1 MDDLIDMMV
10 ADKSA
15 NDVSDKIKEILYAKS
30 AEKIEKIRP
39 DVANQLFTDAEPE
52 ETTDELESD
61 VDSDQESE
69 EEEEVSQEDPETS
82 VSQEPVI
89 AKVV

>member
-30 AEKIEKIRP
+30 AEK
-39 DVANQLFTDAEPE
+39 VDASKPNVVHRCL
-52 ETTDELESD
+52 TTKKW
-61 VDSDQESE
+61 
-69 EEEEVSQEDPETS
+69 
-82 VSQEPVI
+82 
-89 AKVV
+89 KVNLKLKLSPQMK

>member
-1 MDDLIDMMV
+1 MDILV
-10 ADKSA
+10 NADSPSQA
-15 NDVSDKIKEILYAKS
+15 SDKIKDMLYAKS

-39 DVANQLFTDAEPE
+39 DVATQLFTDAEPE

-61 VDSDQESE
+61 VDSEQESE

>member
-30 AEKIEKIRP
+30 AEK
-39 DVANQLFTDAEPE
+39 VDASKPNVGASMFDDQEVE
-52 ETTDELESD
+52 SETEIDNSAET
-61 VDSDQESE
+61 ESE
-69 EEEEVSQEDPETS
+69 E
-82 VSQEPVI
+82 
-89 AKVV
+89 

>member
-30 AEKIEKIRP
+30 AEKVDASKPSVGASMFGDQPEVESEIE
-39 DVANQLFTDAEPE
+39 T
-52 ETTDELESD
+52 ETE
-61 VDSDQESE
+61 VDQEGESNG
-69 EEEEVSQEDPETS
+69 D
-82 VSQEPVI
+82 
-89 AKVV
+89 

>member
-30 AEKIEKIRP
+30 AEK
-39 DVANQLFTDAEPE
+39 VDASKP
-52 ETTDELESD
+52 SA
-61 VDSDQESE
+61 
-69 EEEEVSQEDPETS
+69 VS
-82 VSQEPVI
+82 
-89 AKVV
+89 

>member
-30 AEKIEKIRP
+30 AEK
-39 DVANQLFTDAEPE
+39 VDASKPSVGASMFGDQSEVE
-52 ETTDELESD
+52 SETE
-61 VDSDQESE
+61 VDQEGESNG
-69 EEEEVSQEDPETS
+69 D
-82 VSQEPVI
+82 
-89 AKVV
+89 

>member
-30 AEKIEKIRP
+30 AEK
-39 DVANQLFTDAEPE
+39 VDASKPNVGASMFDDQEVE
-52 ETTDELESD
+52 SELETETEPTNEI
-61 VDSDQESE
+61 DQEE
-69 EEEEVSQEDPETS
+69 ESND
-82 VSQEPVI
+82 
-89 AKVV
+89 

>member
-30 AEKIEKIRP
+30 AEK
-39 DVANQLFTDAEPE
+39 VDASKPSVGASMFGDQEVE
-52 ETTDELESD
+52 SETEIDNTAET
-61 VDSDQESE
+61 ESE
-69 EEEEVSQEDPETS
+69 E
-82 VSQEPVI
+82 
-89 AKVV
+89 

>member
-30 AEKIEKIRP
+30 AEKVDASKPSVGASMFGDQSEIES
-39 DVANQLFTDAEPE
+39 
-52 ETTDELESD
+52 ETETE
-61 VDSDQESE
+61 VDQEGESNG
-69 EEEEVSQEDPETS
+69 D
-82 VSQEPVI
+82 
-89 AKVV
+89 

>member
-30 AEKIEKIRP
+30 AEK
-39 DVANQLFTDAEPE
+39 VDASKPSVGGSMFGDQEVE
-52 ETTDELESD
+52 SETEIDNSAET
-61 VDSDQESE
+61 ESE
-69 EEEEVSQEDPETS
+69 E
-82 VSQEPVI
+82 
-89 AKVV
+89 

>member
-30 AEKIEKIRP
+30 AEK
-39 DVANQLFTDAEPE
+39 VDASKPSVGVSMFGDQEVE
-52 ETTDELESD
+52 SELETETE
-61 VDSDQESE
+61 VDQEE
-69 EEEEVSQEDPETS
+69 EPNGD
-82 VSQEPVI
+82 
-89 AKVV
+89 

>member
-30 AEKIEKIRP
+30 AEK
-39 DVANQLFTDAEPE
+39 VDASKPSVGVSMFGDQEVE
-52 ETTDELESD
+52 NETEIDNSAET
-61 VDSDQESE
+61 ESE
-69 EEEEVSQEDPETS
+69 E
-82 VSQEPVI
+82 
-89 AKVV
+89 